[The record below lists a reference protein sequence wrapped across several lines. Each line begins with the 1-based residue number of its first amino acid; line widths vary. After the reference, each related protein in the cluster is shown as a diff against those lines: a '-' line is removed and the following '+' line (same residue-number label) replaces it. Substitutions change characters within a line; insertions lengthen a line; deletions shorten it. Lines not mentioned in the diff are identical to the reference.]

1 MRYSTAARHAHGLA
15 SRSGEVRPPRRR
27 RRHTSSIGCP
37 RHRRA
42 ASRRAIS
49 RSPTYNMMTRG
60 ITHAALVDR
69 RGPEEAQNRL
79 PPARSASSTRVR
91 THGPRGARTSE
102 ITYLTTGTRTRTRTR
117 ADAPTP
123 PRRARDLQTKRAVHI
138 AAARRFDAPSPC
150 RGRSEVGRP
159 KEPMMIHP
167 PTNCPSETA
176 RRAASA

>member
-15 SRSGEVRPPRRR
+15 SRSGECTTAATPPSTHEQHRLPTPPPRCVETGLLTKAHVQYDDSRNHTRHFSRPPR
-27 RRHTSSIGCP
+27 
-37 RHRRA
+37 
-42 ASRRAIS
+42 
-49 RSPTYNMMTRG
+49 
-60 ITHAALVDR
+60 
-69 RGPEEAQNRL
+69 PEEAQNRL

-91 THGPRGARTSE
+91 THGPRGARTSK

-167 PTNCPSETA
+167 PTKCP
-176 RRAASA
+176 